1 MKVKELIELLQKEN
15 PDDEI
20 HCMVDSDLQTIEYGW
35 MHTNNIVYLSDA
47 TYYLSDDGNIYPK
60 CDMRDDEEYTV
71 LKGIWLKV
79 QA

>member
-1 MKVKELIELLQKEN
+1 MKVKELIEQLQKEN
-15 PDDEI
+15 PEDEI

-35 MHTNNIVYLSDA
+35 MHTKNIIYLSNA
-47 TYYLSDDGNIYPK
+47 TYYLSDDGNIYAK
-60 CDMRDDEEYTV
+60 CDMRDEEEYIV

>member
-15 PDDEI
+15 PENEI

-35 MHTNNIVYLSDA
+35 MHTKNIVYLSDA
-47 TYYLSDDGNIYPK
+47 TYYLSDDGNIYAK
-60 CDMRDDEEYTV
+60 CDIRDDEEYTV
-71 LKGIWLKV
+71 LQGIWLKV